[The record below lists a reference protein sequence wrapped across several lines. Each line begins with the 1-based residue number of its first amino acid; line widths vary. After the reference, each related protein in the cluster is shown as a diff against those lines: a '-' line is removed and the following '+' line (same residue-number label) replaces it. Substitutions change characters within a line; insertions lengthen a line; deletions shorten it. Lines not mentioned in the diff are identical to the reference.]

1 MARSASQARLSERIP
16 GLAGCVD
23 EETFPAVSGAD
34 RVVDLRDHPLQR
46 DYWWGSPEFEAAVGP
61 LDINQIL
68 DRIASDF
75 GIDADFSAP
84 TPLPSSPAPGLDRT
98 VLLVTE
104 TDGPAKAW
112 PATKWES
119 LAAQLRPRFDVRQV
133 TRTGAGGDLDPLAVP
148 ALAVTN
154 PGAAVD
160 ALSSCRGV
168 IGIDTGLTHIAVQ
181 QRTPTVTICRHGSR
195 VLPALVPRAR
205 LARRPLRCGLPGRGA
220 SVRLQRPSQPPGL
233 PVAAPDV
240 PLRAEVPGRAA
251 TGAGGTPVRR
261 AGVTVAASA
270 GQPVEVDA
278 HPEVGVRNSQ
288 PRGDRPG
295 RRPGRLGGLEQPRTE
310 RRLRRPAVATG
321 RRLRHHRLCVRR
333 RALPVRPRRARHPP
347 ARRGGGGPGGD
358 AEPPRVGARLRR
370 SGGGVVRPSRAPG
383 PRSGRGRSGSSS
395 R

>member
-23 EETFPAVSGAD
+23 EETLPAVSGAD

-84 TPLPSSPAPGLDRT
+84 TPLQSSPVPGLDRT

-119 LAAQLRPRFDVRQV
+119 LAAQLRRRFDVRQV
-133 TRTGAGGDLDPLAVP
+133 TRTAAGGDLDPLAVP
-148 ALAVTN
+148 ALPVPN

-181 QRTPTVTICRHGSR
+181 QRTPTVTICRHGSVYFR
-195 VLPALVPRAR
+195 PWSHARAL
-205 LARRPLRCGLPGRGA
+205 RGA
-220 SVRLQRPSQPPGL
+220 PCDAACLAEERASAYNDRVSLRGFRWRPRTCPSGQKCLAELQPEQAVRLFDEL
-233 PVAAPDV
+233 A
-240 PLRAEVPGRAA
+240 
-251 TGAGGTPVRR
+251 
-261 AGVTVAASA
+261 
-270 GQPVEVDA
+270 
-278 HPEVGVRNSQ
+278 
-288 PRGDRPG
+288 
-295 RRPGRLGGLEQPRTE
+295 
-310 RRLRRPAVATG
+310 
-321 RRLRHHRLCVRR
+321 
-333 RALPVRPRRARHPP
+333 
-347 ARRGGGGPGGD
+347 
-358 AEPPRVGARLRR
+358 
-370 SGGGVVRPSRAPG
+370 
-383 PRSGRGRSGSSS
+383 
-395 R
+395 